1 MKKLTLSLLI
11 GTLLLSSCVRFDTL
25 EDILHG
31 GNSNDGK
38 TDYFAVANRG
48 DGTVTIYDADTQEQ
62 YTTITLEDEN
72 AAPTYV
78 IYSTK
83 RDRLYV
89 ADFNNAKINV
99 YKGSDFSKV
108 GEYPVGNGAFHMWLN
123 NISNQ
128 LWVNNIVD
136 KTTSVISLRNGRTL
150 ATLALPNNINFA
162 EDAAQHDVT
171 ISPSGTFAYVSV
183 FSQTGANYVLQ
194 YNARNFK
201 LKNHVEVGGDPH
213 LVSSH
218 RFLYVL
224 SQDDS
229 SITEYRYANL
239 RSTNRIG
246 SLANVH
252 GVTLGKDNNL
262 FLTNIADKKV
272 ASYDIR
278 SQNISATQD
287 APVADGVA
295 HNISYNFDKEIL
307 ALTRSGG
314 STVDFFKVV
323 EGDIEYLSSDASGA
337 NPFGIFYIDR

>member
-1 MKKLTLSLLI
+1 MKKLTLYLLL
-11 GTLLLSSCVRFDTL
+11 GTFLLSSCVNYGTL
-25 EDILHG
+25 DDILHG
-31 GNSNDGK
+31 GNSNNGK

-62 YTTITLEDEN
+62 YTKITLEDEN

-78 IYSTK
+78 VYSTK
-83 RDRLYV
+83 QDRLYV
-89 ADFNNAKINV
+89 ADFNNSKINV
-99 YKGSDFSKV
+99 YNTSDFSKV
-108 GEYPVGNGAFHMWLN
+108 GEYPAGNGAFHMWLN
-123 NISNQ
+123 NFSNQ

-150 ATLALPNNINFA
+150 ATLSLPDNINFA

-171 ISPSGTFAYVSV
+171 ISPNGAFAYVSV
-183 FSQTGANYVLQ
+183 FSQTGTNYVLH
-194 YNARNFK
+194 YNTHSLK
-201 LKNHVEVGGDPH
+201 LMNYIEVGGDPH

-229 SITEYRYANL
+229 SIKEYKYANL
-239 RSTNRIG
+239 RSTNRTG

-272 ASYDIR
+272 ASYNLR
-278 SQNISATQD
+278 SQDVTSVAD
-287 APVADGVA
+287 APVTDGVA

-323 EGDIEYLSSDASGA
+323 EGNIEYLSSDVSGA
-337 NPFGIFYIDR
+337 NPFGIFYVDR

>member
-1 MKKLTLSLLI
+1 MKKLTLSLLM

-25 EDILHG
+25 DDILHG
-31 GNSNDGK
+31 GNSNNGK

-62 YTTITLEDEN
+62 STTITLEDDN

-78 IYSTK
+78 VYSTK

-89 ADFNNAKINV
+89 ADFNNAKINI

-123 NISNQ
+123 NFSNQ

-150 ATLALPNNINFA
+150 ATLSLPDNINFA
-162 EDAAQHDVT
+162 DDAAQHDVT
-171 ISPSGTFAYVSV
+171 ISPNGAFAYVSV
-183 FSQTGANYVLQ
+183 FSKTGANYILQ

-201 LKNHVEVGGDPH
+201 LKNHIEVGGDPH

-224 SQDDS
+224 SQVDS
-229 SITEYRYANL
+229 SIKEYKYANL
-239 RSTNRIG
+239 RSTNRDG

-262 FLTNIADKKV
+262 FLTNIADKRV

-278 SQNISATQD
+278 TQSISSVAD

-295 HNISYNFDKEIL
+295 HNVSYNFDKEIL

-323 EGDIEYLSSDASGA
+323 EGDIEYLSSDASGG
-337 NPFGIFYIDR
+337 NPFGIVYIDR